1 MSRRSPTSSRRWFAI
16 ARRWAETVDGT
27 LDITNARIVL
37 PESGI
42 VAGTLVVR
50 GGRVEAIRSD
60 GKATG
65 EADVFDAKGRFV
77 LPGLIDPHVHSGLLP
92 PLGDRLQ
99 AESAFAL
106 SGGVTTIVR
115 YFRRPESY
123 LETLPAQVELGAR
136 RHYQDFAHHLTL
148 FNAEQVAEMDRYVRE
163 LGVTSFKLYMNLKGP
178 FGKGVLMDLL
188 VDAPDELTTA
198 DVDFSDGHLW
208 NVFRTAAALPV
219 KVRINVHSED
229 AEIVMTESARVREM
243 GLEGL
248 PAWSAARPG
257 ASEAI
262 AIGTVA
268 YLSRRFGV
276 PVYFPHIGSRE
287 AIEALVEVRAKGTN
301 YGAEVGP
308 HYVALTTE
316 SEAGSLAKV
325 MPPVRTAEDVTRVWW
340 ALGEGVLTSFG
351 SDHIAYTLAEK
362 QPGSIW
368 TTRPAFGG
376 TGMILP
382 VFLSS
387 GVNAGRMTI
396 RQVAEVGSLNTARL
410 FNLYPRKG
418 TLQPGSDADFVVV
431 DLDREWTVH
440 ANDNLSRS
448 DFSVYEGQTLKGA
461 VAAVAVRG
469 TVLYEDGRLVGEPG
483 YGRYYRRFP
492 TLEATTSIRP

>member
-1 MSRRSPTSSRRWFAI
+1 MAG
-16 ARRWAETVDGT
+16 D
-27 LDITNARIVL
+27 LDVINARIVL
-37 PESGI
+37 PETGV
-42 VAGTLVVR
+42 VAGTMVVR
-50 GGRVEAIRSD
+50 DGRVAAISRD
-60 GKATG
+60 GVATG
-65 EADVFDAKGRFV
+65 DAEVFDAAGRYV

-106 SGGVTTIVR
+106 SGGITTIVR

-123 LETLPAQVELGAR
+123 LDTLPAQVALGAER
-136 RHYQDFAHHLTL
+136 QYQDFAHHLTL
-148 FNAEQVAEMDRYVRE
+148 FNGDQVAEMGRYVRDF
-163 LGVTSFKLYMNLKGP
+163 GVTSFKLYMNLKGP

-188 VDAPDELTTA
+188 VGGKDELTTA

-208 NVFRTAAALPV
+208 EVFRTAASLPV

-229 AEIVMTESARVREM
+229 AEIVVTESALVRASGM
-243 GLEGL
+243 DGL
-248 PAWSAARPG
+248 PAWNAARPG

-287 AIEALVEVRAKGTN
+287 AIEALVDVRAKGTN
-301 YGAEVGP
+301 YGAEICP
-308 HYVALTTE
+308 QYVALTTD
-316 SEAGSLAKV
+316 SEAGTLAKV
-325 MPPVRTAEDVTRVWW
+325 MPPVRTAEDVSRVWW
-340 ALGEGVLTSFG
+340 AIGESILTSFG
-351 SDHIAYTLAEK
+351 SDHIAYTREEK
-362 QPGSIW
+362 QAGSIW

-382 VFLSS
+382 VFLSE

-396 RQVAEVGSLNTARL
+396 RQVAEMGSMNTARL

-431 DLDREWTVH
+431 DLDREWTVR
-440 ANDNLSRS
+440 AEDNLSRS
-448 DFSVYEGQTLKGA
+448 DFSVYEGRTIRGGVSA
-461 VAAVAVRG
+461 VGVRG
-469 TVLYEDGRLVGEPG
+469 TVMYRDDELVGPAG
-483 YGRYYRRFP
+483 HGRYLRRFP
-492 TLEATTSIRP
+492 TLEAVSSL